1 MISVPRTAWYAP
13 PPGPTMPTIEELKNS
28 ASSRASPLLTTS
40 QTRLTSGTIASRNAP
55 WTRQVTNRSVAAR
68 RPSTARVVPTT
79 AAVPS
84 TPTASTSRT
93 TLTSVV
99 SSSARATSART
110 PKTAEVNQRG
120 ISRRPPRSPEAADGA
135 AEAGGVRVGVL
146 IGSLRELGPA
156 VDDRP
161 GEEVDREGDDE
172 QRQAAR
178 DQHVHRE
185 AAGFREVER
194 DVGGDGGGF
203 GAADQVERHRARRYR
218 QHDRHG
224 ERLAQR
230 AAEAE
235 HGTADDTR
243 AAVGEHRHADH
254 LPAGRAQGQRRLAV
268 QPGRLAEHLAGD
280 RADDRQDHDR
290 EHETGGRQ
298 RAPGGRG
305 RAGEERQPARVLCEP
320 LVEGHQLRREPGDA
334 PEPEDDAR
342 DRGQQV
348 DHVPQGLRHPPWRVV
363 GDEQRDPDRQR
374 RRDEQRDDRRQ
385 QRAEQQRPDVGDQ
398 ALVAGQVG

>member
-172 QRQAAR
+172 QRQAAGDER
-178 DQHVHRE
+178 VDPDP
-185 AAGFREVER
+185 AGLGEVQR
-194 DVGGDGGGF
+194 DVGGDRRRVA
-203 GAADQVERHRARRYR
+203 AADQVHAHQPRGDR
-218 QHDRHG
+218 QHDGDREG
-224 ERLAQR
+224 LAEGT
-230 AAEAE
+230 AEAE
-235 HGTADDTR
+235 HRAADD
-243 AAVGEHRHADH
+243 AGPPVGQHRQADH
-254 LPAGRAQGQRRLAV
+254 LPAGGAQRQRRLTV
-268 QPGRLAEHLAGD
+268 QCRGLAEDLAGD
-280 RADDRQDHDR
+280 GAGDRQDHDG
-290 EHETGGRQ
+290 EHEAGGEHGAAGR
-298 RAPGGRG
+298 RG
-305 RAGEERQPARVLCEP
+305 RTGEERGEAEVLLEP
-320 LVEGHQLRREPGDA
+320 LVERHQPRRQPGDA
-334 PEPEDDAR
+334 PEPVDDAR
-342 DRGQQV
+342 DGREQV
-348 DHVPQGLRHPPWRVV
+348 DHV
-363 GDEQRDPDRQR
+363 
-374 RRDEQRDDRRQ
+374 
-385 QRAEQQRPDVGDQ
+385 AE
-398 ALVAGQVG
+398 AL